1 MLPIKT
7 SMTPSTAHNAGVGA
21 PALHAAENLHVTYS
35 QLAPSICRSSTCM
48 DSTNPELCSRAGFTT
63 GEKTTCKWTSQ
74 LKPVLFKG
82 QLYMFAK

>member
-1 MLPIKT
+1 MLPIKS
-7 SMTPSTAHNAGVGA
+7 SMTPSTARNAGVGA
-21 PALHAAENLHVTYS
+21 PTLHAVENLQVTYS
-35 QLAPSICRSSTCM
+35 QLAPSICRSSTFM
-48 DSTNPELCSRAGFTT
+48 DSTNLELGSRAGFNT